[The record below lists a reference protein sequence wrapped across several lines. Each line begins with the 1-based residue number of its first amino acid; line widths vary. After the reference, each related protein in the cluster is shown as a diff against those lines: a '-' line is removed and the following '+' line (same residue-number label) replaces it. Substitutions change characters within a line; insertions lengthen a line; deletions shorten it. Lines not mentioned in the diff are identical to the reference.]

1 MEKEI
6 AVCNE
11 CGSEYY
17 AGSSI
22 MKSIC
27 PECAH
32 ALYGYPNCSHVF
44 DNGRCM
50 LCYWDGRKSKFV
62 EGLEKPESAGSV
74 EGLENPETP
83 ESVEVPGKPEQ
94 PAFVPVEESPVPE
107 EAVPAEDA
115 AEPAPET
122 APAFVPA
129 EVDTTPQCPL
139 LAEAKKLTQAGQHL
153 DALTI
158 LRKPEAKEENES
170 AQLLL
175 TLLNSYKV
183 SSTEEL
189 LKKTSSSLMAVRTLA
204 RGTVLNKLAD
214 SLVTANNK
222 LVEHMMK
229 YSLIGLIEAGI
240 PPEKILEQSKS
251 LSVKHNTYES
261 SFSKMDKEDAH
272 TFKRNKALNMHN
284 EDYEFDAFEE
294 LDDIRV
300 KFKSAMDHP
309 DKDAGDVLTAGA
321 NLALDMLTFGSR
333 FENYH
338 GGGRYDED
346 SNSMPYVDVK
356 EIDYFD
362 QGIKRKEKPSTDHTV
377 HHGNI
382 SAEAIDAAT
391 KLPDSSERR
400 QVLQGMLLDYIR
412 DEEKR
417 ILDFT

>member
-62 EGLEKPESAGSV
+62 EGLEKPE
-74 EGLENPETP
+74 
-83 ESVEVPGKPEQ
+83 Q
-94 PAFVPVEESPVPE
+94 PAPAPVEESSAPE
-107 EAVPAEDA
+107 ETQ
-115 AEPAPET
+115 EPEP
-122 APAFVPA
+122 PAFVPA
-129 EVDTTPQCPL
+129 EVDTTPEYPL
-139 LAEAKKLTQAGQHL
+139 LSEAKRLTLAGQHL

-158 LRKPEAKEENES
+158 LRKPEANEEDES

-183 SSTEEL
+183 SSTEDL

-214 SLVTANNK
+214 SLVTSKNK

-229 YSLIGLIEAGI
+229 YSLIGLIEAGV
-240 PPEKILEQSKS
+240 PPEKILEQSNS

-272 TFKRNKALNMHN
+272 TFKRNKALNRHN

-300 KFKSAMDHP
+300 KFKSSMDHP
-309 DKDAGDVLTAGA
+309 DKDAGDVVIAGA
-321 NLALDMLTFGSR
+321 NLALDMLTFGAR
-333 FENYH
+333 FEDYH

-346 SNSMPYVDVK
+346 SNSLPYVDVK

-400 QVLQGMLLDYIR
+400 LVLQEMLLDYIR

-417 ILDFT
+417 ILDFA

>member
-62 EGLEKPESAGSV
+62 EGLEKPE
-74 EGLENPETP
+74 
-83 ESVEVPGKPEQ
+83 Q
-94 PAFVPVEESPVPE
+94 PAPAPVEESSAPE
-107 EAVPAEDA
+107 ETQ
-115 AEPAPET
+115 EPEP
-122 APAFVPA
+122 PAFVPA
-129 EVDTTPQCPL
+129 EVDTTPEYPL
-139 LAEAKKLTQAGQHL
+139 LSEAKRLTLAGQHL

-183 SSTEEL
+183 SSTEDL
-189 LKKTSSSLMAVRTLA
+189 LKKTSSSMMAVRTLA

-214 SLVTANNK
+214 LLVTANNK

-229 YSLIGLIEAGI
+229 YCLIGLIEAGV
-240 PPEKILEQSKS
+240 PPEKILEQSNS

-272 TFKRNKALNMHN
+272 TFKRNKALNRHN

-309 DKDAGDVLTAGA
+309 DKDAGDVVIAGA
-321 NLALDMLTFGSR
+321 NLALDMLTFGAR
-333 FENYH
+333 FEDYH

-346 SNSMPYVDVK
+346 SNSLPYVDVK

-400 QVLQGMLLDYIR
+400 LVLQEMLLDYIR

-417 ILDFT
+417 ILDFA

>member
-1 MEKEI
+1 MNMEKEI

-62 EGLEKPESAGSV
+62 EGLEKPE
-74 EGLENPETP
+74 
-83 ESVEVPGKPEQ
+83 Q
-94 PAFVPVEESPVPE
+94 PAPAPAEETASPAPE
-107 EAVPAEDA
+107 EA
-115 AEPAPET
+115 PAPEET
-122 APAFVPA
+122 QESEPPAFVPA
-129 EVDTTPQCPL
+129 EVDTTPECPL
-139 LAEAKKLTQAGQHL
+139 LSEAKKLTQAGKHL
-153 DALTI
+153 DALTV
-158 LRKPEAKEENES
+158 LRKPEAREENES

-214 SLVTANNK
+214 SLVTSKNK

-309 DKDAGDVLTAGA
+309 DKDAGDVVIAGA

-333 FENYH
+333 FESYH

-391 KLPDSSERR
+391 NLPDSSERR

-417 ILDFT
+417 ILDFA